1 MFWRALLWFLFFIG
15 ATFAWVVV
23 IEHGPEN
30 FLQGSV
36 IEAENAKAIVMK
48 ILHLNS

>member
-1 MFWRALLWFLFFIG
+1 MFLRARLWFLFFLG
-15 ATFAWVVV
+15 ATFVWVVV

-36 IEAENAKAIVMK
+36 IEAENAKAILTRL
-48 ILHLNS
+48 LHLNS

>member
-1 MFWRALLWFLFFIG
+1 MFLRALVWFLFFLG

-36 IEAENAKAIVMK
+36 IEAENAKAILTRL
-48 ILHLNS
+48 LHLNS